1 MATNPAVIAENGMFG
16 PPIEATAVGAPRRG
30 VLRVAASASE
40 WIFGTASLIVGLSVL
55 ATIPVVQLLSLG
67 YLLEVS
73 GRVARV
79 GRLRAGFLGV
89 RTSARIGR
97 IAVGV
102 SILMIPLWIAS
113 SLRFSAQLID
123 PTSRAARGWDLAL
136 IVLSVLVLLQIVGAC
151 LRGARIRH
159 FLWPRPIQSLRCALQ
174 AGAYARARDA
184 VWDFFH
190 ELRLPHYFWLGL
202 RGLVG
207 AAAWLVL
214 PVSLLAGASRLRPG
228 PGTVVGVVG
237 GGLLTLV
244 LLHLPFLQARFAQEN
259 RLGAMFELRLLRRR
273 FARAPVAFFVAL
285 LCTLVLA
292 LPLYLLKIEIV
303 PQEAAWLPSLLF
315 VISMFP
321 ARLLSGWAMARSG
334 RREAPRHGFWRWT
347 SRLAM
352 LPVALLYVA
361 LVYFTQYL
369 SWYGVWSLYEQH
381 AFLVPAPF
389 LGL

>member
-1 MATNPAVIAENGMFG
+1 VLESSIA
-16 PPIEATAVGAPRRG
+16 ATAVGAPRSG
-30 VLRVAASASE
+30 ILGAAASAIE
-40 WIFGTASLIVGLSVL
+40 WIFGTASLVVGLSVL
-55 ATIPVVQLLSLG
+55 ATVPVVQLLSLG

-79 GRLRAGFLGV
+79 GRLRAGFVGV
-89 RTSARIGR
+89 RKAARLGR

-102 SILMIPLWIAS
+102 TILMIPLWVVS
-113 SLRFSAQLID
+113 SLQFSAQLID

-136 IVLSVLVLLQIVGAC
+136 TVLSALVLLQIVGAC

-159 FLWPRPIQSLRCALQ
+159 FLWPRPIQSLRCALL
-174 AGAYARARDA
+174 AGAYTTARDA
-184 VWDFFH
+184 VWDFIVD
-190 ELRLPHYFWLGL
+190 LRFPYYFWLGL
-202 RGLVG
+202 RGFCG
-207 AAAWLVL
+207 AAVWLVP
-214 PVSLLAGASRLRPG
+214 PVSLLAIASRLRPG
-228 PGTVVGVVG
+228 LGTAVGLVG
-237 GGLLTLV
+237 GGLLALV

-259 RLGAMFELRLLRRR
+259 RLGAMFELRPLRLR
-273 FARAPVAFFVAL
+273 FGRAPVAFFVAL
-285 LCTLVLA
+285 LFALVLA
-292 LPLYLLKIEIV
+292 VPLYLLKIEIV
-303 PQEAAWLPSLLF
+303 PREAAWLPSLLF

-321 ARLLSGWAMARSG
+321 ARLLSGWAIARSG
-334 RREAPRHGFWRWT
+334 RRDVPRHWWWRWT

-352 LPVALLYVA
+352 LGATLWYVV

>member
-1 MATNPAVIAENGMFG
+1 MV
-16 PPIEATAVGAPRRG
+16 
-30 VLRVAASASE
+30 
-40 WIFGTASLIVGLSVL
+40 
-55 ATIPVVQLLSLG
+55 
-67 YLLEVS
+67 
-73 GRVARV
+73 
-79 GRLRAGFLGV
+79 
-89 RTSARIGR
+89 
-97 IAVGV
+97 
-102 SILMIPLWIAS
+102 PLWIVS

-136 IVLSVLVLLQIVGAC
+136 TVLSALVLLQIVGAC

-159 FLWPRPIQSLRCALQ
+159 FVWPRPIQSLGCALRP
-174 AGAYARARDA
+174 GAYTTARDA
-184 VWDFFH
+184 VWDFVV
-190 ELRLPHYFWLGL
+190 ELRLPYYFWLGL
-202 RGLVG
+202 RGFWG
-207 AAAWLVL
+207 AAVWLVP
-214 PVSLLAGASRLRPG
+214 PVSLLALASRRRPG
-228 PGTVVGVVG
+228 PGTAVGLVG
-237 GGLLTLV
+237 GGLLALV

-259 RLGAMFELRLLRRR
+259 RLGAMFELRPLRLR

-285 LCTLVLA
+285 LAALVLA

-303 PQEAAWLPSLLF
+303 PREAAWLPSLLF

-321 ARLLSGWAMARSG
+321 ARLLSGWAIARSG
-334 RREAPRHGFWRWT
+334 RRDVPRHWWWRWM

-352 LPVALLYVA
+352 LGAALWYVV

>member
-1 MATNPAVIAENGMFG
+1 MHEPMIVATVVVTPRLGMLG
-16 PPIEATAVGAPRRG
+16 T
-30 VLRVAASASE
+30 AASAIE
-40 WIFGTASLIVGLSVL
+40 WIFGTATLIIALSVL

-73 GRVARV
+73 GRVART
-79 GRLRAGFLGV
+79 GRLRAAFVGV
-89 RTSARIGR
+89 RIAAQLGR

-113 SLRFSAQLID
+113 SLRFSARLID
-123 PTSRAARGWDLAL
+123 PTSRAVQGWDLAL
-136 IVLSVLVLLQIVGAC
+136 IVLSVLVVLQIVGAC

-159 FLWPRPIQSLRCALQ
+159 FLWPRPIQSLRRALRS
-174 AGAYARARDA
+174 GAYARARDA
-184 VWDFFH
+184 VWDFFV
-190 ELRLPHYFWLGL
+190 ELRLPYYFWLGL

-207 AAAWLVL
+207 AAVWLAL
-214 PVSLLAGASRLRPG
+214 PVSLLALASRLRPG
-228 PGTVVGVVG
+228 PGTAVGLLG

-244 LLHLPFLQARFAQEN
+244 LLHLAFLQARFAQEN
-259 RLGAMFELRLLRRR
+259 RLGAMFELRALRRR
-273 FARAPVAFFVAL
+273 FTRAPVAFFVAL
-285 LCTLVLA
+285 LVTLVLA

-303 PQEAAWLPSLLF
+303 PREAAWLPSLLF

-334 RREAPRHGFWRWT
+334 RRDVARHWFWRWT

-352 LPVALLYVA
+352 LPVAGLYVTI
-361 LVYFTQYL
+361 VYFTQYL